1 MVYILKMIR
10 YRTKSQYNTLPR
22 AVVPRRS
29 PATYPRG
36 HGQQLP
42 TSVFLLRVP
51 QMFWHD
57 GMTPQNAN
65 GPDLT
70 VPSLLPR

>member
-1 MVYILKMIR
+1 M
-10 YRTKSQYNTLPR
+10 QYNTLPYS
-22 AVVPRRS
+22 VVQPPDSRHLV
-29 PATYPRG
+29 TYPRG

-57 GMTPQNAN
+57 GMTPQKAN